1 MRITFKGKVRRTVYA
16 DGTLAY
22 EYIKVPTLNGPKHC
36 DMTAARQHPKYG
48 ALANS
53 TLFAGQLAGIK
64 RRYFPKGEVR
74 LNALPDGVNVNTDG
88 FLAVVTVD
96 VP

>member
-1 MRITFKGKVRRTVYA
+1 MRITFKGKVRRTVYV

-22 EYIKVPTLNGPKHC
+22 EYIKVPTLHAKHC
-36 DMTAARQHPKYG
+36 DMSAARKHPKYG
-48 ALANS
+48 VFANS
-53 TLFAGQLAGIK
+53 ALFAGQLAGIK

-74 LNALPDGVNVNTDG
+74 LNALPDGVSVDTSG
-88 FLAVVTVD
+88 YLAVVTVD

>member
-1 MRITFKGKVRRTVYA
+1 MRITYKGKLRRTVYA

-22 EYIKVPTLNGPKHC
+22 EYVTVPKLTEKHC
-36 DMTAARQHPKYG
+36 DMRAASQHPKYG
-48 ALANS
+48 MWASS
-53 TLFAGQLAGIK
+53 TLFPGQLAGIK

-74 LNALPDGVNVNTDG
+74 LNDLPDGVNVNTSG
-88 FLAVVTVD
+88 YLAVVTVD